1 MSESMQDKI
10 DEVVHEFVM
19 RAAGKVGI
27 LRPEDIGRIAREA
40 AQKGCMIGWYEGV
53 KAERKYMKLKEATGS
68 K

>member
-1 MSESMQDKI
+1 MSEKMQDKI

-53 KAERKYMKLKEATGS
+53 KAERKYMKLKESTGS

>member
-1 MSESMQDKI
+1 MSEKMQDKI
-10 DEVVHEFVM
+10 DDVVHEFVM
-19 RAAGKVGI
+19 RAAGKVGV

>member
-1 MSESMQDKI
+1 MSESMQNKI

>member
-1 MSESMQDKI
+1 MSEAMQNKI
-10 DEVVHEFVM
+10 DEVVNEFVK

-53 KAERKYMKLKEATGS
+53 KAERKYMKLKENAGE

>member
-1 MSESMQDKI
+1 MSEKMQDKI

-53 KAERKYMKLKEATGS
+53 KAERKFANLKANAGG

>member
-1 MSESMQDKI
+1 MSESMQNKI
-10 DEVVHEFVM
+10 DEIVNEFVK

>member
-1 MSESMQDKI
+1 MSEKMQDKI
-10 DEVVHEFVM
+10 DEIVHEFVM

>member
-1 MSESMQDKI
+1 MSEKMQDKI

-27 LRPEDIGRIAREA
+27 LRSEDIGRIAREA

-53 KAERKYMKLKEATGS
+53 KAERKYMKLKESTGS

>member
-1 MSESMQDKI
+1 MQDKI

>member
-1 MSESMQDKI
+1 MSESMQNKI

-19 RAAGKVGI
+19 RAAGKIGM

-40 AQKGCMIGWYEGV
+40 ALKGCMIGWYEGV
-53 KAERKYMKLKEATGS
+53 KAERKYMKLKESTGS

>member
-1 MSESMQDKI
+1 MSEKMQDKI

-19 RAAGKVGI
+19 RAAGKIGM

-40 AQKGCMIGWYEGV
+40 ANKGCMIGWYEGV
-53 KAERKYMKLKEATGS
+53 KAERKFAKLKANAGE

>member
-1 MSESMQDKI
+1 MSEKMQDKI
-10 DEVVHEFVM
+10 DEVVHEFVI

-53 KAERKYMKLKEATGS
+53 KAERKYMKLKESTGS

>member
-1 MSESMQDKI
+1 MSEKMQDKI

-19 RAAGKVGI
+19 RAAGKVGV

-53 KAERKYMKLKEATGS
+53 KAERKYMQLKANTES

>member
-1 MSESMQDKI
+1 MSEKMQDKI

-19 RAAGKVGI
+19 RAAGKVGV

-53 KAERKYMKLKEATGS
+53 KAERKYMKLKESTGS

>member
-1 MSESMQDKI
+1 MQDKI
-10 DEVVHEFVM
+10 DEIVHEFVM

>member
-1 MSESMQDKI
+1 MSEKMQDKI

>member
-1 MSESMQDKI
+1 MQNKI

>member
-1 MSESMQDKI
+1 MSEKMQDKI

-19 RAAGKVGI
+19 RAAGKIGI

-53 KAERKYMKLKEATGS
+53 KAERKFANLKRNAGE

>member
-1 MSESMQDKI
+1 MSEKMQDKI

-19 RAAGKVGI
+19 RAAGKVGV

>member
-1 MSESMQDKI
+1 MSESMQNKI

-19 RAAGKVGI
+19 RAAGKIGM
-27 LRPEDIGRIAREA
+27 LKPEDIGRIAREA

-53 KAERKYMKLKEATGS
+53 KAERKYMKLKENAGA

>member
-1 MSESMQDKI
+1 MQNKI
-10 DEVVHEFVM
+10 DEVVNEFVK

-53 KAERKYMKLKEATGS
+53 KAERKYMKLKENAGE

>member
-1 MSESMQDKI
+1 MSEKMQDKI

-53 KAERKYMKLKEATGS
+53 KAERKFANLKRNAGE

>member
-1 MSESMQDKI
+1 
-10 DEVVHEFVM
+10 M

-53 KAERKYMKLKEATGS
+53 KAERKFAKLKANAGG

>member
-1 MSESMQDKI
+1 MSESMQNKI
-10 DEVVHEFVM
+10 DEIVNDFVK

>member
-1 MSESMQDKI
+1 MSESMQNKI

-27 LRPEDIGRIAREA
+27 LRPDDIGRIAREA

>member
-1 MSESMQDKI
+1 MSEKMQDKI

-19 RAAGKVGI
+19 RAAGKIGM

-53 KAERKYMKLKEATGS
+53 KAERKFANLKRNAGG

>member
-1 MSESMQDKI
+1 MSESMQNKI
-10 DEVVHEFVM
+10 DEAVHEFVM

-53 KAERKYMKLKEATGS
+53 KAERKYMKLKESTGS

>member
-1 MSESMQDKI
+1 MQNKI

-19 RAAGKVGI
+19 RAAGKIGM

-40 AQKGCMIGWYEGV
+40 ALKGCMIGWYEGV
-53 KAERKYMKLKEATGS
+53 KAERKYMKLKESTGS